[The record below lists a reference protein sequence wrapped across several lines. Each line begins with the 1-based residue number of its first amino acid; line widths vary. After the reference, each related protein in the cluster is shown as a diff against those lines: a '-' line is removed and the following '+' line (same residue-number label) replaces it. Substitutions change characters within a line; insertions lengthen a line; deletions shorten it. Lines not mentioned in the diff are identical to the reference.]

1 MLILPMRGHLD
12 KIRRSLDMSNSAT
25 PVIENSEPNF
35 RKGSEAEIQ
44 TAKHRLRPL
53 RRHLSVRRAE
63 INVSGSSAR
72 QRGGDARKR

>member
-35 RKGSEAEIQ
+35 RKGSIPAV
-44 TAKHRLRPL
+44 RLL
-53 RRHLSVRRAE
+53 TSE
-63 INVSGSSAR
+63 
-72 QRGGDARKR
+72 